1 MIGRN
6 NLKIK
11 TAQTTNMTTYMHDEM
26 IKNYE
31 TLILYIL
38 KGIEI
43 IELRRIIWEKIFNN
57 ELEDTLNQEWYEIDL
72 QDLYLDNE
80 RIEWYDLEINSD

>member
-1 MIGRN
+1 
-6 NLKIK
+6 
-11 TAQTTNMTTYMHDEM
+11 MTTYMHDEM
-26 IKNYE
+26 IKSYE

-38 KGIEI
+38 NGIEI
-43 IELRRIIWEKIFNN
+43 IELRRIIWEKIFDDY
-57 ELEDTLNQEWYEIDL
+57 ELEDILNQEWYEIDL

>member
-1 MIGRN
+1 
-6 NLKIK
+6 
-11 TAQTTNMTTYMHDEM
+11 MTTYMHDEM
-26 IKNYE
+26 IKSYK

-38 KGIEI
+38 KDIEI
-43 IELRRIIWEKIFNN
+43 IELRRTIWEKIFNDF
-57 ELEDTLNQEWYEIDL
+57 EDILNQEWYEIDL

>member
-1 MIGRN
+1 
-6 NLKIK
+6 
-11 TAQTTNMTTYMHDEM
+11 MTTYMHDEM
-26 IKNYE
+26 IKSYE

-38 KGIEI
+38 NGIKI
-43 IELRRIIWEKIFNN
+43 IELRRIIWEKIFDY
-57 ELEDTLNQEWYEIDL
+57 ESVDILNQEWYEINL

>member
-1 MIGRN
+1 
-6 NLKIK
+6 
-11 TAQTTNMTTYMHDEM
+11 MTTYMHDEM
-26 IKNYE
+26 IKSYE

-38 KGIEI
+38 NGIKI
-43 IELRRIIWEKIFNN
+43 IELRRIIWEKIFDDY
-57 ELEDTLNQEWYEIDL
+57 ELENILNQEWYEIDL

>member
-1 MIGRN
+1 
-6 NLKIK
+6 
-11 TAQTTNMTTYMHDEM
+11 MTTYMHDEI
-26 IKNYE
+26 IKSYK

-38 KGIEI
+38 NGIEI
-43 IELRRIIWEKIFNN
+43 IELRRIIWEKIFDDY
-57 ELEDTLNQEWYEIDL
+57 ELEDILNQEWYEIDL